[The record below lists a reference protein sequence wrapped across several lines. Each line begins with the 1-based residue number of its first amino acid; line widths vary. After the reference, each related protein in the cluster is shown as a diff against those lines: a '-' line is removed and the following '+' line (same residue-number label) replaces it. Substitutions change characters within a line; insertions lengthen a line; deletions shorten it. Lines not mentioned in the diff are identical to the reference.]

1 MCGRYYIEIDIEEL
15 KRIVQEVQEKCKAYE
30 QLSIQMKTGEVF
42 PSDIVPAISM
52 QRQPTPM
59 RWGFSKHSD
68 KGVIINARSETL
80 TELYTFRNAVK
91 EGRCLIPA
99 SYYFEWEQD
108 GSKKKKHALTTGEPT
123 IYMAGLYRQ
132 EPQDPLPRFVIITRP
147 ASPSVAH
154 IHDRMPVILPR
165 AARRLWLE
173 SGMDAL
179 REASLEVTDRPFE
192 KGA

>member
-1 MCGRYYIEIDIEEL
+1 MCGRYYIEIDSDEL
-15 KRIVQEVQEKCKAYE
+15 ERIVQEVQEKCKAYE
-30 QLSIQMKTGEVF
+30 QLSIEMKTGEVF
-42 PSDIVPAISM
+42 PTDIVPVISM
-52 QRQPTPM
+52 QRQQTPM
-59 RWGFSKHSD
+59 RWGFSKYSGT
-68 KGVIINARSETL
+68 GVIINARSESI
-80 TELYTFRNAVK
+80 TELTTFRNAVK

-99 SYYFEWEQD
+99 SYYFEWEQV
-108 GSKKKKHALTTGEPT
+108 GSNKKKHALTTGEPT

-154 IHDRMPVILPR
+154 IHDRMPVILPK

-173 SGMDAL
+173 SGIDAL
-179 REASLEVTDRPFE
+179 REASLEIMDRPLE